1 MMLNRPTCGKCS
13 VSTIRRRCCRKLV
26 EAKSLAGSRC
36 EHARR
41 SQRPANDWTGFA
53 DNLREVVRLSR
64 QEAQIRADAG
74 GGSRYDALLDIFEP
88 DMTSARLDSLFS
100 DLKSWLPSLL
110 SRAVEKQAKQTL
122 IAPQGLSPLPNN
134 GSWACR
140 RCVSLALTS
149 TAGASTS
156 APTRSAAAYP
166 GCAHHHPLQRKR
178 PAQRSVRRDPRNR
191 PRPLRAESTSPVGR
205 PARRT
210 RPLHRYPRVAEPVF
224 EMQLGRS
231 ERFLN
236 RLLPAVRERFGD
248 RPAFSRGQFCRP
260 ESAGETRLYSRRCR

>member
-1 MMLNRPTCGKCS
+1 MQRQYDQAALLPESPWKQNRWPAAAASMHGAASVPPMTGRALPT
-13 VSTIRRRCCRKLV
+13 TY
-26 EAKSLAGSRC
+26 
-36 EHARR
+36 ARW
-41 SQRPANDWTGFA
+41 SDW
-53 DNLREVVRLSR
+53 SR

-74 GGSRYDALLDIFEP
+74 RLTLRRAAGYFRTGYDQRAAGQPVLRSQIVATF
-88 DMTSARLDSLFS
+88 
-100 DLKSWLPSLL
+100 LL

-248 RPAFSRGQFCRP
+248 RPAFSRTILSHGI
-260 ESAGETRLYSRRCR
+260 SR